1 MRGKPKIHGE
11 TTPNSDYHIS
21 SVLITGLE
29 GSLHFPLLS
38 VKENEMS
45 RAFTNDIVG
54 GEIILDQY
62 AVEDLVQFQGT
73 TFKVPE
79 YQH

>member
-1 MRGKPKIHGE
+1 
-11 TTPNSDYHIS
+11 
-21 SVLITGLE
+21 
-29 GSLHFPLLS
+29 
-38 VKENEMS
+38 MS

-79 YQH
+79 YQHQEDGFNIRIPSSIERLFIERLESMYTQVRDGSATEERVI

>member
-1 MRGKPKIHGE
+1 
-11 TTPNSDYHIS
+11 
-21 SVLITGLE
+21 
-29 GSLHFPLLS
+29 
-38 VKENEMS
+38 MS

-73 TFKVPE
+73 TFKVLE
-79 YQH
+79 GLHQEDGFNIRISSSIERLFIERLESMYTQVREGSTTEERVI